1 MSKPQQAFILYPGK
15 YYVQYTPRRS
25 HPEPHRSMCMRYGT
39 AKEYAEIF
47 GGTVHRDP
55 AFPTI
60 TQTLIGWINKLRA
73 LK

>member
-1 MSKPQQAFILYPGK
+1 MSKTRQAFIFYPGK
-15 YYVQYTPRRS
+15 YYVQYTPNAA
-25 HPEPHRSMCMRYGT
+25 HPEPHRSMCMRKGT
-39 AKEYAEIF
+39 AKDYADIF

-60 TQTLIGWINKLRA
+60 TETLISWINKFRE